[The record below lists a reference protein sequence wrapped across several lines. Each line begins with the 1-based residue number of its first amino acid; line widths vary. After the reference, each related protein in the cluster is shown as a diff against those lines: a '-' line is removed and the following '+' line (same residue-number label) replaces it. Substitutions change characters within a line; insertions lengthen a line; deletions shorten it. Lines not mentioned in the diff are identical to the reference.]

1 MCACTCRAAYFGL
14 MTSIW
19 AALPVEAVAG
29 FVFSLYWPS
38 SAHVFDEMAPEG
50 TKNVVQGL
58 GAFNFAAGKMRTYKS
73 WCGSMIVDEMR
84 NVMYRVTRMVVEW
97 FFVDIKFT
105 AAVKLKR
112 HFHRA
117 VNKNYS
123 MTIRVTLYAFP
134 TLHQKRK

>member
-1 MCACTCRAAYFGL
+1 

-38 SAHVFDEMAPEG
+38 SAHIFDEMAPEG
-50 TKNVVQGL
+50 TKNIVQGL

-73 WCGSMIVDEMR
+73 WCESMIVDEMR

-97 FFVDIKFT
+97 FLLTSNSQF
-105 AAVKLKR
+105 R
-112 HFHRA
+112 HSTCF
-117 VNKNYS
+117 
-123 MTIRVTLYAFP
+123 
-134 TLHQKRK
+134 